1 MSIDVDQMASV
12 VEKPRRL
19 GRHIV
24 STYTSLMCL
33 NHIFF
38 LILEFWAIVIL
49 IQLQDRKRNKKIE
62 KLQKSDLFLILFFF
76 LKKKFPTCSFF
87 TF

>member
-12 VEKPRRL
+12 VEKPRKL

-38 LILEFWAIVIL
+38 DLRILGYSYINTVAR
-49 IQLQDRKRNKKIE
+49 QE
-62 KLQKSDLFLILFFF
+62 KEQKN
-76 LKKKFPTCSFF
+76 
-87 TF
+87 